1 MFCLYTPR
9 KLSHPK
15 FESDGNESRLPFKIF
30 STLSILVQVD
40 FSPDL
45 KQSNH
50 CDTLDKSHM
59 VLAIIY
65 NMYYHEMFQF
75 DVRSMTLDDYNMM
88 TMTIFDDVPRDYFPN
103 S

>member
-1 MFCLYTPR
+1 MT
-9 KLSHPK
+9 S
-15 FESDGNESRLPFKIF
+15 
-30 STLSILVQVD
+30 
-40 FSPDL
+40 
-45 KQSNH
+45 
-50 CDTLDKSHM
+50 TLDKSHM